1 MDLDALGLNSTF
13 ESTELEHSHQPPVD
27 RVDTSE
33 IEGPEDFTMNMTYW
47 MTADLPL
54 AQIKSRKEANTKR
67 PTARMDAIPDGS
79 EGRQATEVGEPVVVV
94 EKPRQRSDE
103 PPRTASPSRRA
114 NGSSEERRHSKAVS
128 ERSMENDEKVR
139 SFFPASTLRSK
150 VDMIV
155 RVSRMFWF
163 FLHLSQSNDH
173 VLNSGALFAV
183 FDAYTATR
191 PSSLIFMHMYTG
203 SGELDQKGPPRVP
216 RGAESKRAG
225 NKREPFL
232 NPGRA

>member
-1 MDLDALGLNSTF
+1 MHWLIGRKNGVGLF
-13 ESTELEHSHQPPVD
+13 
-27 RVDTSE
+27 
-33 IEGPEDFTMNMTYW
+33 
-47 MTADLPL
+47 
-54 AQIKSRKEANTKR
+54 
-67 PTARMDAIPDGS
+67 
-79 EGRQATEVGEPVVVV
+79 
-94 EKPRQRSDE
+94 
-103 PPRTASPSRRA
+103 
-114 NGSSEERRHSKAVS
+114 
-128 ERSMENDEKVR
+128 